1 MQLMQPGPQSRAPEA
16 PAGREKE
23 WICILEA
30 KPCVSVGKHSGCVSL
45 WDTVTFGHEELGS
58 CLGSQGWTIYSP
70 RTTLTAG

>member
-45 WDTVTFGHEELGS
+45 WDIVILDV
-58 CLGSQGWTIYSP
+58 
-70 RTTLTAG
+70 RN